1 MHPGCWAME
10 IHIECMPPLLT
21 VKSQRSES
29 PIREGLSQA
38 VEKAVIAYCVSYDE
52 ELDALLQS
60 DEWHDAVIR
69 NTLLAM
75 SSMLDGLFID
85 LSADQ

>member
-1 MHPGCWAME
+1 M
-10 IHIECMPPLLT
+10 
-21 VKSQRSES
+21 
-29 PIREGLSQA
+29 
-38 VEKAVIAYCVSYDE
+38 SYDE